1 MFYKY
6 FSTHHNI
13 QFTKKKQSILQ
24 QFICTHHNIQFTKKK
39 TEYSAAIHSR
49 RILSMSSCGITPTL
63 NINHN
68 LVNRWVTDGKAKFVT
83 NLHFSTPYIGKP
95 SPTQITLLLHR
106 ILLNLTVIGFIVVTV
121 IELNI

>member
-13 QFTKKKQSILQ
+13 QFTKKNRVFCSNSSAPIITYSLQ
-24 QFICTHHNIQFTKKK
+24 KKK

-95 SPTQITLLLHR
+95 SPTQITLLLRR
-106 ILLNLTVIGFIVVTV
+106 ILLNLAVIGFIVVTV